1 MARIEKSIEI
11 KAPPRKV
18 FDFTNDLQK
27 RNETSKGWAEAE
39 YLSEGPVGVG
49 TKMHYVG
56 WAAGKR
62 GEWDVE
68 ITEYVENKKIVA
80 RIVDGGKQKMDD
92 ELTFEPTEK
101 GTKLTFMLDY
111 NVLPAVLGGLLDR
124 LVVKKDM
131 EKGMGNM
138 LENMKKAL
146 EA

>member
-1 MARIEKSIEI
+1 LARIEKSIEI

-27 RNETSKGWAEAE
+27 RNETSKGWAEAR
-39 YLSEGPVGVG
+39 YLSDGPVGVG

-68 ITEYVENKKIVA
+68 ITEYVENKKVVA
-80 RIVDGGKQKMDD
+80 RIVGGGKQKMDD

-111 NVLPAVLGGLLDR
+111 NVLPAFLGGLLDR

-131 EKGMGNM
+131 KKGMGNM

>member
-27 RNETSKGWAEAE
+27 RNETSKGWAEAR
-39 YLSEGPVGVG
+39 YLSDGPVGVG

-68 ITEYVENKKIVA
+68 ITEFAENKKIVA
-80 RIVDGGKQKMDD
+80 RIVGGGKQKMDD

-111 NVLPAVLGGLLDR
+111 NVLPAFLGGLLDR

>member
-27 RNETSKGWAEAE
+27 RNETSKGWAEAR

-68 ITEYVENKKIVA
+68 ITEYLENKKVVAHIVN
-80 RIVDGGKQKMDD
+80 GGKQKMDD
-92 ELTFEPTEK
+92 EMTFEPTAT
-101 GTKLTFMLDY
+101 GNKLTFRLDY
-111 NVLPAVLGGLLDR
+111 NVLPSVLGGLLDR
-124 LVVKKDM
+124 LIVKKDM
-131 EKGMGNM
+131 EKGMSDM

>member
-1 MARIEKSIEI
+1 LARIEKSIEI
-11 KAPPRKV
+11 KAPPKKV

-27 RNETSKGWAEAE
+27 RNEASKGWAEAK

-62 GEWDVE
+62 GEWNVA
-68 ITEYVENKKIVA
+68 ITEFVENKKIVS

-92 ELTFEPTEK
+92 ELNFEPTEK

-138 LENMKKAL
+138 LENMKMVL